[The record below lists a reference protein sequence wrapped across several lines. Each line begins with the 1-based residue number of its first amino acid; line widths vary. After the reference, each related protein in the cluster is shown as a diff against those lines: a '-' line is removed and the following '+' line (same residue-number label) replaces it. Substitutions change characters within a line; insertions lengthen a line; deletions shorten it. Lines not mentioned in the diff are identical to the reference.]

1 MVVATTIPDDYA
13 AIFVLVYVI
22 LAILLIIALAPHK
35 KFRSGK

>member
-13 AIFVLVYVI
+13 AIFVLVYIV
-22 LAILLIIALAPHK
+22 LAIFLIIVLAPRK